1 MHLKERINPNLTNIQ
16 TSASVEIKNL
26 RLRTII
32 GFQDWEREKKQD
44 VIVNIKAGFDPGHAT
59 QSDRVEDTLD
69 YKVLT
74 KRIIK
79 AVEESN
85 FNLLEKLTQMILDI
99 VMENNRIT
107 WANVKVEK
115 PFALRF
121 SDSVAIELSAKR

>member
-1 MHLKERINPNLTNIQ
+1 MQSIEQISQSQNTIK
-16 TSASVEIKNL
+16 TSALIEIKNL

-44 VIVNIKAGFDPGHAT
+44 VVINIKAGFDPGHAT

-69 YKVLT
+69 YKFLT

-79 AVEESN
+79 SVEESS
-85 FNLLEKLTQMILDI
+85 FNLLEKLTYAILEI
-99 VMENNRIT
+99 VMGDSRIL
-107 WANVKVEK
+107 WANVKVDK